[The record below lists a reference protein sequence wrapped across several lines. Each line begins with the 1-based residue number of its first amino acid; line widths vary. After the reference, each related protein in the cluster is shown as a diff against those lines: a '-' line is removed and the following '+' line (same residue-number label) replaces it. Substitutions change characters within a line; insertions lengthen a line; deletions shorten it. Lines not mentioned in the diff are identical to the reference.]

1 MRKQWSEKNVDL
13 TLLREDVKNFFA
25 SKGFDVKAE
34 LLEEQYRIL
43 IKPRRMQEVLENIT
57 VSINGKTN
65 NFEIEFSAGQ
75 QGRSTILLGFLTT
88 IIGGGKLVLKGLK
101 SKDVVKK
108 LEEDFWS
115 YVERRIMA
123 LTNSARQS

>member
-65 NFEIEFSAGQ
+65 NFERVL
-75 QGRSTILLGFLTT
+75 GRSTGSLYYSLRF
-88 IIGGGKLVLKGLK
+88 
-101 SKDVVKK
+101 SHHNY
-108 LEEDFWS
+108 W
-115 YVERRIMA
+115 RRKA
-123 LTNSARQS
+123 CA